1 MESGKYIAAAIIT
14 LILQLLICEF
24 VNIWPGIYITVLPL
38 FIILL
43 PLSLS
48 VSWLMIAAFA
58 MGLATDAF
66 ADGVLGLNAASLTL
80 VAYLKYFITR
90 RLTKYQ
96 EESMAENLQSLRTNY
111 TVMFLLIL
119 FSYALF
125 FLAYTLLD
133 GEFNTSRLVVGFF
146 LNVALNT
153 LIAYILDKL
162 WVRKLL

>member
-24 VNIWPGIYITVLPL
+24 VNIWPGVYITVLPL

-66 ADGVLGLNAASLTL
+66 ADGVLLQTECL
-80 VAYLKYFITR
+80 VSTPQA
-90 RLTKYQ
+90 
-96 EESMAENLQSLRTNY
+96 
-111 TVMFLLIL
+111 
-119 FSYALF
+119 
-125 FLAYTLLD
+125 
-133 GEFNTSRLVVGFF
+133 
-146 LNVALNT
+146 
-153 LIAYILDKL
+153 
-162 WVRKLL
+162 